1 MQGESE
7 KDMKEKYTLKMF
19 MEDYEGFD
27 FELGTIVLFD
37 ADLCRQYLLDN
48 KTYRM
53 MYLTEER
60 LQKPVYDWKHDS
72 KVITGGRIT
81 PTACNFFSSNTDTIS
96 HKISHDTNLSL

>member
-1 MQGESE
+1 ME
-7 KDMKEKYTLKMF
+7 EKYTFKMF

-37 ADLCRQYLLDN
+37 ADLCKQYLLSS

-60 LQKPVYDWKHDS
+60 LQKAVYDWTHDD
-72 KVITGGRIT
+72 KVITIILKDKKEKQAAG
-81 PTACNFFSSNTDTIS
+81 
-96 HKISHDTNLSL
+96 

>member
-37 ADLCRQYLLDN
+37 ADLCKQYLLSS

-60 LQKPVYDWKHDS
+60 LSKSVYDWKHDD
-72 KVITGGRIT
+72 KVM
-81 PTACNFFSSNTDTIS
+81 TIIL
-96 HKISHDTNLSL
+96 KDKEAEQAAG

>member
-7 KDMKEKYTLKMF
+7 NDMEEKYTLKMF

-37 ADLCRQYLLDN
+37 ADLCRQYLLSS
-48 KTYRM
+48 KAYRM

-60 LQKPVYDWKHDS
+60 LSKSVYGWKHDDN
-72 KVITGGRIT
+72 VM
-81 PTACNFFSSNTDTIS
+81 TIIL
-96 HKISHDTNLSL
+96 KDKKDEQAAG

>member
-1 MQGESE
+1 ME
-7 KDMKEKYTLKMF
+7 EKYTLKMF

-37 ADLCRQYLLDN
+37 ADLCKQYLLSS

-60 LQKPVYDWKHDS
+60 LEKSVYDWTHDD
-72 KVITGGRIT
+72 KVITIILKDKKEQAAG
-81 PTACNFFSSNTDTIS
+81 
-96 HKISHDTNLSL
+96 